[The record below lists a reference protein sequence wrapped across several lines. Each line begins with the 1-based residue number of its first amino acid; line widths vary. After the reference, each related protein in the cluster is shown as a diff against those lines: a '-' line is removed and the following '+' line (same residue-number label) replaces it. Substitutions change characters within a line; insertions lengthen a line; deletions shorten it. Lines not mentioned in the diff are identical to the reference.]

1 MSKIHLARADTC
13 AATCAGRRHIAT
25 ADLNLVDGSLTA
37 RFDNACANAR
47 TSSFLLCYA
56 IVRTCRR
63 RSRHRAVCDDD
74 LVDRDIPLRD
84 LTRADT
90 GRATIVFGRVHSAAV
105 DIDACRRHRA
115 RMLHEPHADTRTTV
129 TAISRHNAAVDRDG
143 ADRII
148 TVGIDVGTADAGRL
162 VTSRRVDRATVD
174 LNVATAPTIGRSDSG
189 GIPAARDVQD
199 AGFIARAFNLVDDD
213 LAARLDL
220 DTRMAGIRQ
229 RRRPLNCG
237 RAFADQKRKRR
248 TI

>member
-129 TAISRHNAAVDRDG
+129 TAISR
-143 ADRII
+143 
-148 TVGIDVGTADAGRL
+148 
-162 VTSRRVDRATVD
+162 